1 MDKKTKE
8 IMSFVSNRV
17 RTQKTMFIPVFA
29 ISAFAIVGYTAADR
43 TAPVVHSN
51 TIEVPYGTVLKASD
65 FAISDNRD
73 HTDTLKTKIHAESYE
88 KNQLGTYT
96 VNVTVKDAFNNEST
110 KTVNVK
116 VVDNEAPVLESKTD
130 DGFVINVEAN
140 GSSNLKDYI
149 KATDNVDG
157 DVTDFIN
164 FDKELDTTQL
174 GEQVIN
180 ASVED
185 NMGNI
190 ATKTFTFNVG
200 DTSAPEMNLKNG
212 NFVVN
217 YGDNFDINN
226 YVEAKDNYDMN
237 PVLSIEGEI
246 DTKKLDGTQPIKVT
260 ATDATGN
267 KTENT
272 YDVTVADIAAPSI
285 TLKST
290 DINVKNGDSFDAKSN
305 IASAID
311 NLDGDV
317 TSKVNVSGS
326 VNTSKAG
333 SYIVNYTVTDNAGNT
348 ANASAKVTVAATP
361 SRGGYNAGGTSVK
374 GGHSG
379 IVGTGLSKVG
389 SAYVFGASGPTAFD
403 CSGFTSWVYRQNGK
417 SLPRTASAQ
426 YSGTTRVSKDGLS
439 AGDLVFFAGTYKSG
453 ISHVGIYIGNGQFVH
468 AANSSTGVTV
478 SSLNSGYYASHYA
491 GAGR

>member
-43 TAPVVHSN
+43 TAPVVHSK

-73 HTDTLKTKIHAESYE
+73 NTDTLKTKIHADSYE
-88 KNQLGTYT
+88 KNQLGTYA
-96 VNVTVKDAFNNEST
+96 VNVTVKDAFNNETT

-116 VVDNEAPVLESKTD
+116 VVDNEAPVLESRND

-140 GSSNLKDYI
+140 GSNDLKQYI
-149 KATDNVDG
+149 KATD
-157 DVTDFIN
+157 
-164 FDKELDTTQL
+164 
-174 GEQVIN
+174 N

-185 NMGNI
+185 NMGNV

-226 YVEAKDNYDMN
+226 YIEAKDNYDMN
-237 PVLSIEGEI
+237 PILTVEGEV
-246 DTKKLDGTQPIKVT
+246 DTKKLDGTQSLKVT
-260 ATDATGN
+260 ATDASGN

-272 YDVTVADIAAPSI
+272 YDVTVADIAAPAI
-285 TLKST
+285 TLKSN
-290 DINVKNGDSFDAKSN
+290 DINVKYGSSFDAKSN
-305 IASAID
+305 LVSAID

-326 VNTSKAG
+326 VNTSKSG
-333 SYIVNYTVTDNAGNT
+333 SYTVNYTVTDNAGNT
-348 ANASAKVTVAATP
+348 ANASAKVNVSAAP

-379 IVGTGLSKVG
+379 VVGTGLSKVG

-417 SLPRTASAQ
+417 SLPRTAAAQ

>member
-1 MDKKTKE
+1 MEQNIRLKEKK
-8 IMSFVSNRV
+8 
-17 RTQKTMFIPVFA
+17 
-29 ISAFAIVGYTAADR
+29 SADEQIRLNKFLSDAGYCSRREADR
-43 TAPVVHSN
+43 LVEQGV
-51 TIEVPYGTVLKASD
+51 
-65 FAISDNRD
+65 
-73 HTDTLKTKIHAESYE
+73 
-88 KNQLGTYT
+88 
-96 VNVTVKDAFNNEST
+96 
-110 KTVNVK
+110 VK
-116 VVDNEAPVLESKTD
+116 VNGKTAVMGQKVTINDSIMVKGKNISREEEQILIALNKPVGIECTTDLNNPDNIV
-130 DGFVINVEAN
+130 
-140 GSSNLKDYI
+140 
-149 KATDNVDG
+149 
-157 DVTDFIN
+157 DFIN

-185 NMGNI
+185 NMGNV

-237 PVLSIEGEI
+237 PVLSVEGEI

-260 ATDATGN
+260 ATDASGN

-272 YDVTVADIAAPSI
+272 YDVTVADIAAPAI

-290 DINVKNGDSFDAKSN
+290 DINVKNGGSFDAKSN

-333 SYIVNYTVTDNAGNT
+333 SYTVNYTVTDNAGNT
-348 ANASAKVTVAATP
+348 ANTSAKVTVAAAP

>member
-8 IMSFVSNRV
+8 IMSFVSHRV

-29 ISAFAIVGYTAADR
+29 ISAFAIVGYTAADS
-43 TAPVVHSN
+43 TAPVVHSK

-73 HTDTLKTKIHAESYE
+73 NADTLKTKIHADSYE
-88 KNQLGTYT
+88 KNQLGTYA
-96 VNVTVKDAFNNEST
+96 VNVTVKDAFNNETT
-110 KTVNVK
+110 KTVSVK
-116 VVDNEAPVLESKTD
+116 VVDNEAPVLESRND

-140 GSSNLKDYI
+140 GSNDLKQYI

-157 DVTDFIN
+157 DVTDFVN

-185 NMGNI
+185 NMGNV

-237 PVLSIEGEI
+237 PVLTVEGEI
-246 DTKKLDGTQPIKVT
+246 DTKKLDGTQSLKVT
-260 ATDATGN
+260 ATDASGN

-272 YDVTVADIAAPSI
+272 YDVTVADIAAPAI
-285 TLKST
+285 TLKSN
-290 DINVKNGDSFDAKSN
+290 DVNVKYGSSFDAKSN
-305 IASAID
+305 LVSAID

-326 VNTSKAG
+326 VNTSKSG
-333 SYIVNYTVTDNAGNT
+333 SYTVNYTVTDNAGNT
-348 ANASAKVTVAATP
+348 ANASAKVNVSAAP

-379 IVGTGLSKVG
+379 IVGTGLSNVG

-426 YSGTTRVSKDGLS
+426 YSSTTRVSKAGLS

>member
-1 MDKKTKE
+1 M
-8 IMSFVSNRV
+8 
-17 RTQKTMFIPVFA
+17 
-29 ISAFAIVGYTAADR
+29 
-43 TAPVVHSN
+43 
-51 TIEVPYGTVLKASD
+51 
-65 FAISDNRD
+65 
-73 HTDTLKTKIHAESYE
+73 
-88 KNQLGTYT
+88 
-96 VNVTVKDAFNNEST
+96 
-110 KTVNVK
+110 
-116 VVDNEAPVLESKTD
+116 
-130 DGFVINVEAN
+130 
-140 GSSNLKDYI
+140 
-149 KATDNVDG
+149 
-157 DVTDFIN
+157 
-164 FDKELDTTQL
+164 
-174 GEQVIN
+174 
-180 ASVED
+180 
-185 NMGNI
+185 
-190 ATKTFTFNVG
+190 
-200 DTSAPEMNLKNG
+200 
-212 NFVVN
+212 
-217 YGDNFDINN
+217 
-226 YVEAKDNYDMN
+226 
-237 PVLSIEGEI
+237 
-246 DTKKLDGTQPIKVT
+246 
-260 ATDATGN
+260 
-267 KTENT
+267 
-272 YDVTVADIAAPSI
+272 TVADIAAPAI

-290 DINVKNGDSFDAKSN
+290 DINVKNGGSFDAKSN

-333 SYIVNYTVTDNAGNT
+333 SYTVNYTVTDNAGNT
-348 ANASAKVTVAATP
+348 ANASAKVTVAAAP

-453 ISHVGIYIGNGQFVH
+453 ISHVGIYIGNGQFDH